1 MPVVCVCFAQGN
13 LAEGRKGT
21 EWAAS
26 GQNCIV
32 FDVWRIVMQ
41 AWQQA
46 HNHALQPQER
56 ESQKQSCRSVHCV
69 VRACLLHVSTGKLND
84 VMSRTAAPSAATTAK
99 HHHLSAADDAMLN
112 TCFWHVQHMH
122 AGHATGSFPA
132 ATRPPTL
139 PHLVRLNP
147 ADGETG
153 TMPLLSSVL
162 SSAPSSL
169 EGALAVLR

>member
-1 MPVVCVCFAQGN
+1 
-13 LAEGRKGT
+13 
-21 EWAAS
+21 
-26 GQNCIV
+26 
-32 FDVWRIVMQ
+32 MQ

-99 HHHLSAADDAMLN
+99 HHHLSAAGDAMLN
-112 TCFWHVQHMH
+112 TCFWHVQHMP
-122 AGHATGSFPA
+122 AMQQA

-139 PHLVRLNP
+139 SHLVRLNP

-153 TMPLLSSVL
+153 TMPLSS
-162 SSAPSSL
+162 SISA
-169 EGALAVLR
+169 